1 MSGNTER
8 VPRRRKDTPARAR
21 EDETLYSREY
31 ALEQRPRK
39 RTPERDRRRRD
50 TESVPRK
57 RAAESTPRKRSTET
71 TPRKRSAEPATRR
84 RDTES
89 TPRKRS
95 TETATRRRAAEST
108 PRKRSAET
116 TTRRRD
122 AESTPR
128 RRSADT
134 TPRKRTTE
142 TTRKRATESATR
154 RRSPR
159 KRAAESTPR
168 RRRAR
173 RTSPGGLLSRLAIVV
188 LLLLALGKI
197 GDRLVFQE
205 LQVVHPDQITADVP
219 PLEEAISQVSD
230 HVAAAAPDRAAQTDR
245 KDGFYTIL
253 LAGVDDHNGGS
264 DTVILMSVDSK
275 QHRVFGLSI
284 PRDTK
289 AIVNG
294 KPYKMNAA
302 YKIGGMPL
310 LARTI
315 SEQMSI
321 PVDYTVEIDLA
332 GFAAVIDAIGGVDF
346 EVPLDMDYED
356 PAQNLEIHVAK
367 GLQHLDGETALKVVR
382 FRHNSDGSGYGDE
395 DLGRIRTQQ
404 NFLKAAAKRL
414 FSLNSLTKLDDMA
427 RIFQQY
433 VKTDLTL
440 LNLVWLAR
448 EGLQA
453 GADGIQ
459 FATLPGTWKSP
470 YIYTDAQQALAII
483 NEHLNPWQD
492 DRTLTDL
499 KFPA

>member
-8 VPRRRKDTPARAR
+8 APRKRLSHKDTPSRRQEA
-21 EDETLYSREY
+21 EMLYSREY
-31 ALEQRPRK
+31 AVEQRPRG
-39 RTPERDRRRRD
+39 RTPERDK
-50 TESVPRK
+50 RK
-57 RAAESTPRKRSTET
+57 RDAEST
-71 TPRKRSAEPATRR
+71 TRR
-84 RDTES
+84 RTTEAK
-89 TPRKRS
+89 TH
-95 TETATRRRAAEST
+95 RRDAEST
-108 PRKRSAET
+108 THRRATEAK
-116 TTRRRD
+116 TRRRD
-122 AESTPR
+122 AEST
-128 RRSADT
+128 T
-134 TPRKRTTE
+134 RKRATGA
-142 TTRKRATESATR
+142 TRKRATESA
-154 RRSPR
+154 
-159 KRAAESTPR
+159 PR
-168 RRRAR
+168 RRTVRRRAH
-173 RTSPGGLLSRLAIVV
+173 RTDPGSLLSRVAILV

-205 LQVVHPDQITADVP
+205 LQIVHPDQIAADVP

-230 HVAAAAPDRAAQTDR
+230 HVAAAAPDRATQSDR

-289 AIVNG
+289 AIIKD

-310 LARTI
+310 LAHTI

-414 FSLNSLTKLDDMA
+414 LSLNSLTKLDDMA

-440 LNLVWLAR
+440 LNLIWLAR

-470 YIYTDAQQALAII
+470 YIYTDAEKALAII
-483 NEHLNPWQD
+483 NEHLNPYPD
-492 DRTLTDL
+492 DRTLADL

>member
-1 MSGNTER
+1 MPGNTER
-8 VPRRRKDTPARAR
+8 APRKRKDTPARAR
-21 EDETLYSREY
+21 EYS
-31 ALEQRPRK
+31 
-39 RTPERDRRRRD
+39 RRRD
-50 TESVPRK
+50 TEPTPRRRSAESTRK
-57 RAAESTPRKRSTET
+57 RATESATRKRDTESAT
-71 TPRKRSAEPATRR
+71 RKRDTESATRR
-84 RDTES
+84 RTAE
-89 TPRKRS
+89 TTRRRAPRKRS
-95 TETATRRRAAEST
+95 TETATR
-108 PRKRSAET
+108 K
-116 TTRRRD
+116 
-122 AESTPR
+122 
-128 RRSADT
+128 
-134 TPRKRTTE
+134 
-142 TTRKRATESATR
+142 
-154 RRSPR
+154 
-159 KRAAESTPR
+159 
-168 RRRAR
+168 RRAR
-173 RTSPGGLLSRLAIVV
+173 RTGPGSLLSRVAILV

-205 LQVVHPDQITADVP
+205 LQVVHPDQTTAADVP
-219 PLEEAISQVSD
+219 PLDGGIAQVSD
-230 HVAAAAPDRAAQTDR
+230 HIAAAAPDRAAQTDR

-264 DTVILMSVDSK
+264 DTVILLSVDSK
-275 QHRVFGLSI
+275 QHRAFGLSI

-289 AIVNG
+289 AVLNG
-294 KPYKMNAA
+294 RPYKMNAA
-302 YKIGGMPL
+302 YKMGGMPL

-346 EVPLDMDYED
+346 EVPLDMNYED
-356 PAQNLEIHVAK
+356 PAQNLEIHVAQ

-414 FSLNSLTKLDDMA
+414 LSLNSLTKLDDMA
-427 RIFQQY
+427 RIFQKY

-440 LNLVWLAR
+440 LNLAWLGR
-448 EGLQA
+448 EAAQA

-470 YIYTDAQQALAII
+470 YIYTDAEKALAII
-483 NEHLNPWQD
+483 NERLNPYLE
-492 DRTLTDL
+492 DRTLDDL

>member
-1 MSGNTER
+1 MPGNTER
-8 VPRRRKDTPARAR
+8 APRKRPSHKGMQ
-21 EDETLYSREY
+21 YSREY
-31 ALEQRPRK
+31 AVEWRPRK
-39 RTPERDRRRRD
+39 RTPERDKRG
-50 TESVPRK
+50 TESATHKRATEAAPRKRSTEPTRGRAAESKPRK
-57 RAAESTPRKRSTET
+57 RATEAATRKRSTET
-71 TPRKRSAEPATRR
+71 TRGRAAESKPRKRATEAATRKRSTEQTRR
-84 RDTES
+84 RAAKS
-89 TPRKRS
+89 TPRKRA
-95 TETATRRRAAEST
+95 TEAAT
-108 PRKRSAET
+108 
-116 TTRRRD
+116 
-122 AESTPR
+122 
-128 RRSADT
+128 
-134 TPRKRTTE
+134 RKRTTE
-142 TTRKRATESATR
+142 
-154 RRSPR
+154 
-159 KRAAESTPR
+159 TPR

-173 RTSPGGLLSRLAIVV
+173 RTGPGSLLSRMAIVV

-205 LQVVHPDQITADVP
+205 LQVVHPDQTTAADVP
-219 PLEEAISQVSD
+219 PLEGGIAQVSD
-230 HVAAAAPDRAAQTDR
+230 HIAAAAPDRAAQSDR
-245 KDGFYTIL
+245 KDGFYNIL

-275 QHRVFGLSI
+275 QHRVFGVSI

-294 KPYKMNAA
+294 RPYKMNAA

-367 GLQHLDGETALKVVR
+367 GLQHLDGQTALKVVR

-414 FSLNSLTKLDDMA
+414 LSLNSLTKLDDMA
-427 RIFQQY
+427 RIFQKY

-440 LNLVWLAR
+440 LNLAWLGR

-470 YIYTDAQQALAII
+470 YIYTDAEKALAII
-483 NEHLNPWQD
+483 NEHLNPWQE
-492 DRTLTDL
+492 DRTLDDL